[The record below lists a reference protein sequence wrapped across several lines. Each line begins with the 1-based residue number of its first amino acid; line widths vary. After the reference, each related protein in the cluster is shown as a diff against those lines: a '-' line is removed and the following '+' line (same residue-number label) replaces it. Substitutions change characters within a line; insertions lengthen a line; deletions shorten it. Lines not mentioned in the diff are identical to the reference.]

1 MATVIK
7 APCALRSPPAA
18 SLYLQG
24 GQKADA
30 RIGRVNYELYMGAA
44 LAEARAGAAKG
55 ERPDGAVA
63 VLGDAMVARGH
74 EEVRTTGDPTA
85 HAVVVVLREAARRL
99 GRPQLSGVTVFA
111 IHEPCAMCVGA
122 LLASDADVLVFALA
136 DTATGA
142 AGSAIQLAASHHL
155 PQRLHVVSGIMQA
168 EAAELQ
174 RSPAA
179 SRVGSR

>member
-1 MATVIK
+1 VGSSPAGRANPSSPTVSI
-7 APCALRSPPAA
+7 AA
-18 SLYLQG
+18 M
-24 GQKADA
+24 
-30 RIGRVNYELYMGAA
+30 NYEFYMSAA
-44 LAEARAGAAKG
+44 LAEARAGAVKG

-74 EEVRTTGDPTA
+74 EEVRATGDPTA
-85 HAVVVVLREAARRL
+85 HAVVNVLREAARRL
-99 GRPQLSGVTVFA
+99 GQPQLSGVTVFA

-122 LLASDADVLVFALA
+122 MLASDADGLVFALA
-136 DTATGA
+136 DTDSGA
-142 AGSAIQLAASHHL
+142 AGSAIQLAATAHL

-168 EAAELQ
+168 EAAELR